1 MKNFKWG
8 IIRVLQKNGY
18 TSEAKDYIILSDA
31 SEAVLHEKSGKA
43 SDDKRLIF
51 LSISQ
56 LSFLCLA
63 SSVEIIQ
70 YLPFKQFNICSFFLL
85 AGFDFIFQSLGIINN
100 RMINI
105 VSRFINWFQSKILQT
120 LIFNEVSVYS
130 TDFPE
135 VNPCFP
141 ANAKH
146 SKKTYDLQQS
156 HQAIRC
162 FYFVTIVTFIGDK
175 FHRKFTLANQN
186 TFQESFTRNNVK
198 IIGII
203 VIFFLFL
210 LLYASYLT
218 SSRSTYF
225 PNAWKFCSNL
235 TNQNL
240 IGFYAKKIPDL
251 RKILEKQIHIVL
263 SALGSKSGWY
273 FWTEHIYASVFF
285 LMSRI

>member
-1 MKNFKWG
+1 M
-8 IIRVLQKNGY
+8 QKNGY
-18 TSEAKDYIILSDA
+18 TSEARDYIILSEA

-85 AGFDFIFQSLGIINN
+85 AGFDFNFQSLGIINN

-162 FYFVTIVTFIGDK
+162 FYFVTIVTFPGDK
-175 FHRKFTLANQN
+175 FHRKFTQANQK
-186 TFQESFTRNNVK
+186 TFQESFSRNNVK

-203 VIFFLFL
+203 VIFLFL
-210 LLYASYLT
+210 LLYASYFT

-225 PNAWKFCSNL
+225 PNACKFCSYL

-240 IGFYAKKIPDL
+240 IDLYAKKNTRFNKNIGKANIYCFSARGIEIGLIFLNWAYICFSFLSHVAYIKEKSISSL
-251 RKILEKQIHIVL
+251 R
-263 SALGSKSGWY
+263 S
-273 FWTEHIYASVFF
+273 
-285 LMSRI
+285 